1 MIEVLSTGRC
11 IDCDIC
17 IRVCPTNVFDPG
29 KGAPV
34 IARQDDCQT
43 CFQCEAY
50 CPVAAIYVAP
60 LRIPAADGS
69 PFKDEAGL
77 LASGELGVYRARIGW
92 GEGPVPSVPSEAS
105 FSALMQDLR
114 ARLPGGAR

>member
-1 MIEVLSTGRC
+1 MIEVLSTARC

-17 IRVCPTNVFDPG
+17 IRVCPTNVFEPG
-29 KGAPV
+29 QGAPV
-34 IARQDDCQT
+34 IARQSDCQT

-60 LRIPAADGS
+60 FRIPVEADS
-69 PFKDEAGL
+69 FFKDEAAL
-77 LASGELGVYRARIGW
+77 LESGQLGIYRSRVGW
-92 GEGPVPSVPSEAS
+92 GDDPKPAVPTQAELATLTQS
-105 FSALMQDLR
+105 MR

>member
-1 MIEVLSTGRC
+1 MIEVLSRARC

-17 IRVCPTNVFDPG
+17 IRVCPTNVFD
-29 KGAPV
+29 KRAGAPV

-60 LRIPAADGS
+60 LRIPAPDDS
-69 PFKDEAGL
+69 PFKDEAAL
-77 LASGELGVYRARIGW
+77 IASGELGLYRARVGW
-92 GEGPVPSVPSEAS
+92 GDTGAPEVPSETELATLS
-105 FSALMQDLR
+105 LAMR
-114 ARLPGGAR
+114 ARLPG